1 MNTNS
6 EVSTKFRYPFYDEVE
21 PIKLTDPLSA
31 FLGATRDSDVFIYS
45 YKDIVKLS
53 GHSCPTVAGA
63 YKSTQLALKSL
74 YENTTPVR
82 GQIRVR
88 IAGGPEQ
95 LVNGPVS
102 QVITFITGAAP
113 ITGFKG
119 IKGKFN
125 RYEMLTF
132 DENIQVEKDVSSD
145 ILFERTDSHK
155 KVRVLYRPQF
165 IYQNPEIG
173 RLMPLMLSG
182 MATESDKLSFVD
194 FWQERVRVI
203 LLETPAEAFEILNY
217 E

>member
-6 EVSTKFRYPFYDEVE
+6 EINTKFRYAFYDMVE

-31 FLGATRDSDVFIYS
+31 FLGATNESEPFIYH

-63 YKSTQLALKSL
+63 YKTTQLALKSL
-74 YENTTPVR
+74 YDNTTPVR
-82 GQIRVR
+82 GQIKVK

-95 LVNGPVS
+95 LVNGPAS
-102 QVITFITGAAP
+102 QVISFITGAAP
-113 ITGFKG
+113 VTGFKG

-125 RYEMLTF
+125 RYNMLTF
-132 DENIQVEKDVSSD
+132 DEDIQPEKDVSSD
-145 ILFERTDSHK
+145 ILFERTDSLK

-173 RLMPLMLSG
+173 RLLPLMLSG
-182 MATESDKLSFVD
+182 MATETDKTLFGD
-194 FWQERVRVI
+194 LWQERVRIV
-203 LLETPAEAFEILNY
+203 LLETPPEAFEIITY
-217 E
+217 